1 MAGLVLEF
9 ARSVRHRLAVAL
21 RKRGITVSR
30 KPTLTQFLHSRGVDL
45 VVDVGANVGQFAR
58 ELREEGYVGRILSL
72 EPISTVHEELA
83 TVARGDPLWTT
94 RQTAVGSAPGTATI
108 NIAAATTFSSIRS
121 TSAFGK
127 AFHEGIATVATEQ
140 VPVIRLDDLPELQD
154 DNRLRRSF
162 IKIDTQGFE
171 EEVLAGAARV
181 LALCAGVQME
191 LPVNHLYEG
200 VWTMETALRFM
211 RERGLAAAQIR
222 PVVFH
227 EDRVSA
233 IEFDF
238 VFRRN
243 D

>member
-1 MAGLVLEF
+1 MSGFSLEL

-30 KPTLTQFLHSRGVDL
+30 KPTLTQFLRSRGVDL

-58 ELREEGYVGRILSL
+58 ELRDDRYAGQILSL
-72 EPISTVHEELA
+72 EPISSVHAELA
-83 TVARGDPLWTT
+83 NAARGDPLWTT
-94 RQTAVGSAPGTATI
+94 RQTAIGSAPVTATI
-108 NIAAATTFSSIRS
+108 NIAAATTFSSIRP

-140 VPVIRLDDLPELQD
+140 VPLIRLDDLPELQD
-154 DNRLRRSF
+154 ENRLRRSF

-181 LALCAGVQME
+181 LSLCAGVQME

-211 RERGLAAAQIR
+211 RDRGLVVAQIR

-227 EDRVSA
+227 EDRVSS

-238 VFRRN
+238 IFRRN